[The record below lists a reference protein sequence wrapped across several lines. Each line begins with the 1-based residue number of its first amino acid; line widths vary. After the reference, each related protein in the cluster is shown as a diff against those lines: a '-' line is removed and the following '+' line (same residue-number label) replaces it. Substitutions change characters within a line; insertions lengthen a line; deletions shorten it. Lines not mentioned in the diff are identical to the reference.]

1 MLKTEEGS
9 SSLSAHLI
17 KPKNMEEYTATEI
30 MGIWNEA
37 HPENPCTEN
46 EAARYLK
53 SHIFVK
59 NLVSPKTIVR
69 VMELGF
75 CPSAFEERNFAILTK
90 NQDAIKAILSK
101 KKLTKLDKLRFYL
114 LNGRVLSGW
123 IMTEEFNIYSYRD
136 AIYELRK
143 QGMAIEGKTIHEKG
157 VQHQE
162 WWLACYDYAW
172 AKNRCSRG
180 KK

>member
-1 MLKTEEGS
+1 
-9 SSLSAHLI
+9 
-17 KPKNMEEYTATEI
+17 MEKYTATEI
-30 MGIWNEA
+30 MGFWNEA
-37 HPENPCTEN
+37 HPDNPCTEN
-46 EAARYLK
+46 EATRYLE
-53 SHIFVK
+53 SHIFIK
-59 NLVSPKTIVR
+59 NLVSPKSIVR

-75 CPSAFEERNFAILTK
+75 LPTELEERNSAILAK

-123 IMTEEFNIYSYRD
+123 IMTEEFNVYSYRD